1 MSGICGLVNFDA
13 SRDRDPSM
21 DAVLNRMIAC
31 ADYRGPDGAG
41 SRSAVVASCAAA
53 LAHQA
58 LHTTPESIGE
68 RQPLASRDGEILLVA
83 DARLDTRQELI
94 STLGVRGET
103 PGDAELILAAYRRW
117 GTRCPEHLD
126 GDFAFAVWDSLE
138 RRFFCARDPFGV
150 KPLVYARIG
159 TLLCFASE
167 VGQVL
172 QHPAVPRRL
181 DEIAAGAY
189 LCGLGEDLE
198 RTFFAGV
205 RRLPPAHCLTATAGR
220 VVVERYWD
228 VDPERRLR
236 FPSDEA
242 CAARFREHFRRAIAD
257 RLRADGDAVGV
268 TLSGGLDSSS
278 IAALACEHF
287 AEAGRPLPIA
297 GTFVFERLPEC
308 DERSWTAPFA
318 AELGLETLEIEADRP
333 WSLRLYTGARCD
345 LDSPAVGWELA
356 YRQLL
361 EQLQQRGVRVLLT
374 GLGGDEI
381 IGGSALVWPERL
393 RRGDL
398 RVILEIVRHARWRGL
413 SLGRSLYHGLAA
425 PLVPA
430 AAFSALRR
438 LTGRSLL
445 PPWIS
450 RDFAR
455 RAALGQRAAKLP
467 PRRFRE
473 AARQEIYDNLV
484 SYGHTTAAV
493 SLQERRACRFGL
505 EVRHP
510 FVDRRLFEFVLAIPS
525 RHLFQAR
532 RFKPLLQ
539 RAMAGI
545 LPEVVRRR
553 QAKTSFGTLIDQ
565 VLRNSV
571 DELKELLA
579 APFMA
584 ELGWVDLDRLRAVCE
599 TGPLDDPPRSV
610 WRAITLE
617 LWLRRH
623 AALFAGAV
631 STKTSVA
638 SRMEQ
643 ENPLRSSTQ
652 CATHPDAI

>member
-1 MSGICGLVNFDA
+1 MSGICGLVDFDA
-13 SRDRDPSM
+13 PRDGSSRAGDPSI
-21 DAVLNRMIAC
+21 DAVLQRMLAC
-31 ADYRGPDGAG
+31 ADYRGPDGTG
-41 SRSAVVASCAAA
+41 SRFAAVGSCAVA

-68 RQPLASRDGEILLVA
+68 RQPVASRNGEILLVA
-83 DARLDTRQELI
+83 DVRLDNRQELI
-94 STLGVRGET
+94 SALGVRGET
-103 PGDAELILAAYRRW
+103 PGDAELLLAAYRRW
-117 GTRCPEHLD
+117 GTRCPEHLA
-126 GDFAFAVWDSLE
+126 GDFAFAVWDGLE

-150 KPLVYARIG
+150 KPLVYARLG

-167 VGQVL
+167 VRQVL
-172 QHPAVPRRL
+172 LHPAVPRRL

-189 LCGLGEDLE
+189 LSGLGEDLE

-205 RRLPPAHCLTATAGR
+205 RRLPPAHRLTATPGR

-236 FPSDEA
+236 FPSDED
-242 CAARFREHFRRAIAD
+242 CAAEFRELFRQAIAD
-257 RLRADGDAVGV
+257 RLRAAGDAVGV

-278 IAALACEHF
+278 VAALACEHS
-287 AEAGRPLPIA
+287 AETGGPLPIA

-308 DERSWTAPFA
+308 DERSWTAPLA

-333 WSLRLYTGARCD
+333 WPLRRYTGARCD
-345 LDSPAVGWELA
+345 QDSPAVGWELA
-356 YRQLL
+356 YQQLL
-361 EQLQQRGVRVLLT
+361 EQLRQRGVRVLLT

-381 IGGSALVWPERL
+381 IGGSALVWAERL

-398 RVILEIVRHARWRGL
+398 RVLVEIVRHARWRGL
-413 SLGRSLYHGLAA
+413 PLGRSFYHGVAA
-425 PLVPA
+425 PLAPPA
-430 AAFSALRR
+430 MGSTLRR
-438 LTGRSLL
+438 LAGRSPL
-445 PPWIS
+445 PPWIA

-455 RAALGQRAAKLP
+455 RTALGPRATKLP
-467 PRRFRE
+467 PRRFRQP
-473 AARQEIYDNLV
+473 ARQEIYDNLV
-484 SYGHTTAAV
+484 SYGHTTAAA
-493 SLQERRACRFGL
+493 SLHERRACHFGL

-571 DELKELLA
+571 DEIQELLA
-579 APFMA
+579 APFLA
-584 ELGWVDLDRLRAVCE
+584 ELGWVDLDRLRAACE
-599 TGPLDDPPRSV
+599 TGPRDDPPRSV
-610 WRAITLE
+610 WRAMTLE

-623 AALFAGAV
+623 AALLAGA
-631 STKTSVA
+631 SRPAPPDLEETPGA
-638 SRMEQ
+638 S
-643 ENPLRSSTQ
+643 
-652 CATHPDAI
+652 